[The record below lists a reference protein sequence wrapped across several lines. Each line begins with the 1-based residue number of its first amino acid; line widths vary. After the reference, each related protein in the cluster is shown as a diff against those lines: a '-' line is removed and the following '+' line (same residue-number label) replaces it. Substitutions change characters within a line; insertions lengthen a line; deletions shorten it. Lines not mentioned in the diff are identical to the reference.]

1 MNDFSGCS
9 LFPIYYAYSVL
20 STIAIDPK
28 VLPPNLICNYID
40 FNFENKNIV
49 CNYVKNVVLDVL
61 ITSLSMYG
69 EKGQNNAPGM
79 HEYDKIRNVVHRQ
92 R

>member
-20 STIAIDPK
+20 STIAKDPK

-40 FNFENKNIV
+40 VYFENKNIV
-49 CNYVKNVVLDVL
+49 CNYSKNVVLDVL